1 MILSNWMASL
11 LAGFVAVQA
20 AFAIDITVN
29 DQGPFSPASKH
40 SRPADPKAC
49 L

>member
-29 DQGPFSPASKH
+29 DQGPFFSCFQAFSP
-40 SRPADPKAC
+40 R
-49 L
+49 